1 MKTLS
6 CLIMSYLFGCVNP
19 ALIISK
25 IKKKNIRRS
34 GTGNLGATNVMLNF
48 GRGLGAIVMVF
59 DILKAV
65 IAVHVARI
73 ICPSVRLIGLLAG
86 TCAVLGH
93 MFPFY
98 LKFKGGKG
106 LASFGGLVL
115 ALDPTTFLTLLVLGL
130 TLMLIV
136 NYSYVMPFSAGA
148 LFPIIYGIK
157 TGSTAT
163 FMISAFIGGLI
174 IYKHYE
180 NRGKARRGE
189 DLKIRETFKQM
200 IKRR

>member
-1 MKTLS
+1 MKAVS

-25 IKKKNIRRS
+25 IKKKNIRES
-34 GTGNLGATNVMLNF
+34 GTRNLGATNTMLNF
-48 GRGLGAIVMVF
+48 GKGLGALVMAF
-59 DILKAV
+59 DIFKAV
-65 IAVHVARI
+65 IAVKFARA
-73 ICPSVRLIGLLAG
+73 ICPAIQLIGLLAG
-86 TCAVLGH
+86 SCAVLGH

-98 LKFKGGKG
+98 LKFRGGKG

-115 ALDPTTFLTLLVLGL
+115 ALDPYIFFTLLVLGL
-130 TLMLIV
+130 SLMFIV

-148 LFPIIYGIK
+148 LFPVLYAVK
-157 TGSTAT
+157 TGSTAA
-163 FMISAFIGGLI
+163 FMVSAFIGGLI

-189 DLKIRETFKQM
+189 DIQIREIFKSM
-200 IKRR
+200 IRR